1 MAKLTRELLN
11 PLHKGNAAIALKSVT
26 GGAVTF
32 SSLDFSDAD
41 LLYSI
46 KGTFNISQDD
56 PEVSELKIDQG
67 DAVIDTNTQA
77 GAITITGSYPTIAE
91 AAFEYFYKKGIAVTS
106 MNGPATGAGATSST
120 YSGTSFFNTPQQIE
134 CSLLAQSQDEGTA
147 IAFARVQMTVV
158 MRQDNE
164 DQPFYLAVTGKVL
177 TNLQEGQG
185 DFVILKRD
193 SE

>member
-11 PLHKGNAAIALKSVT
+11 PLHKGNAAIALKPVT
-26 GGAVTF
+26 GGAVDF
-32 SSLDFSDAD
+32 STLDFSDAD

-46 KGTFNISQDD
+46 KGTFSITQDD

-67 DAVIDTNTQA
+67 DAVIDTTTEA

-91 AAFEYFYKKGIAVTS
+91 DAFAYFYKEGIAVTA
-106 MNGPATGAGATSST
+106 MKGPSTGAGATSAT
-120 YSGTSFFNTPQQIE
+120 YAGKSFFNTPKQIE
-134 CSLLAQSQDEGTA
+134 ASLLAQSQDESTA

-177 TNLQEGQG
+177 TNLKEGEG
-185 DFVILKRD
+185 DFVVLKKQ
-193 SE
+193 

>member
-11 PLHKGNAAIALKSVT
+11 PLHKGNAAIALKAT
-26 GGAVTF
+26 NGGAVDF
-32 SSLDFSDAD
+32 STLDFSDAD

-56 PEVSELKIDQG
+56 PEVTELKIDQG
-67 DAVIDTNTQA
+67 DAVIDTTTEA

-91 AAFEYFYKKGIAVTS
+91 AAFAYFYKEGIEVTG
-106 MNGPATGAGATSST
+106 MKGPATGAGATSAT
-120 YSGTSFFNTPQQIE
+120 YNGKSFFNTPKQIE
-134 CSLLAQSQDEGTA
+134 CSLMAQSQDESTA

-177 TNLQEGQG
+177 TNLKDGEG
-185 DFVILKRD
+185 DFVVLKKQ
-193 SE
+193 S

>member
-11 PLHKGNAAIALKSVT
+11 PLHKGNAAIALLPVSGGSVEFAT
-26 GGAVTF
+26 
-32 SSLDFSDAD
+32 LDFSEAD

-46 KGTFNISQDD
+46 KGTFNINQDD

-67 DAVIDTNTQA
+67 DAVIDTTTEA

-91 AAFEYFYKKGIAVTS
+91 DAFAYFYKEGIAVS
-106 MNGPATGAGATSST
+106 AMKGPATGAGSTSAT
-120 YSGTSFFNTPQQIE
+120 YSGKSFFNTPKQIE
-134 CSLLAQSQDEGTA
+134 CSLMAQSQDESTA
-147 IAFARVQMTVV
+147 IVFARVQMTVV

-177 TNLQEGQG
+177 TNLKEGEG
-185 DFVILKRD
+185 DFVVLKKKA
-193 SE
+193 